1 MKFTITRE
9 QLQEGLSAVAAAIP
23 AKTTLPVLA
32 NVLVEV
38 TKQGL
43 RLSGTDLDIAVS
55 TTVPAEV
62 DAEGAVTLPA
72 KKLVDIARELPSGPV
87 RITAAGESRV
97 GIECGRSK
105 FKLLGLPREEFPSFP
120 AVKFDGAW
128 KAAAGVVHKLV
139 GHVAFAASTEESR
152 PILNGV
158 LWELRPDRM
167 RMVATNGHR
176 LAKMDVP
183 AKGGSTADLIVPP
196 KALEQIRRLF
206 AADDAIEVAKSDNH
220 IGFRAGGTLVF
231 SRLIEGPYPNYE
243 QVIPREND
251 KAATVDK
258 AAMAAALRRMSVV
271 ASDQTHRIRLAF
283 AGGAVKFSVQTP
295 DLGEAEGELALQGVR
310 RWHGDR
316 RHLQRVRFLCRRDVH
331 VHAIVAGENQVA
343 SRQHALGPHRW
354 GRRAGMGERCCER
367 RRLRL
372 VEPGRGHAE
381 VRAARRV
388 RAPHARA
395 PFRGI
400 EIELEDPVLGQR
412 ELEAQRRYRLLE
424 LPQGIARRR
433 EVQVF
438 RELLCDRA
446 RAAQPLAVAPHRGDR
461 PHRPV
466 APVRAERVRNLGRVD
481 AVVGPKPRILSDDD
495 HALQHGG
502 DGSQGGRMDRWSVG
516 TFRPSIVP
524 TFRFPHHGRFPRPV
538 TPPPQRRRPDAEHPD
553 EREPRRP

>member
-1 MKFTITRE
+1 MHRLRFTDITHISRCLLLLLVFLYREAVVRLSSFGDDAPSMKFTITRE
-9 QLQEGLSAVAAAIP
+9 KLQEGLAAVAAAIP

-32 NVLVEV
+32 NVLVESS
-38 TKQGL
+38 KQGGGL
-43 RLSGTDLDIAVS
+43 RLSGTDLDIAVT

-62 DAEGAVTLPA
+62 EAEGAVTLPA

-158 LWELRPDRM
+158 LWELRPDHM

-206 AADDAIEVAKSDNH
+206 AAEEALEIARSDNH

-251 KAATVDK
+251 KVATVDK

-271 ASDQTHRIRLAF
+271 AS
-283 AGGAVKFSVQTP
+283 
-295 DLGEAEGELALQGVR
+295 
-310 RWHGDR
+310 
-316 RHLQRVRFLCRRDVH
+316 
-331 VHAIVAGENQVA
+331 
-343 SRQHALGPHRW
+343 
-354 GRRAGMGERCCER
+354 
-367 RRLRL
+367 
-372 VEPGRGHAE
+372 
-381 VRAARRV
+381 
-388 RAPHARA
+388 
-395 PFRGI
+395 
-400 EIELEDPVLGQR
+400 
-412 ELEAQRRYRLLE
+412 
-424 LPQGIARRR
+424 
-433 EVQVF
+433 
-438 RELLCDRA
+438 
-446 RAAQPLAVAPHRGDR
+446 
-461 PHRPV
+461 
-466 APVRAERVRNLGRVD
+466 
-481 AVVGPKPRILSDDD
+481 
-495 HALQHGG
+495 
-502 DGSQGGRMDRWSVG
+502 
-516 TFRPSIVP
+516 
-524 TFRFPHHGRFPRPV
+524 
-538 TPPPQRRRPDAEHPD
+538 
-553 EREPRRP
+553 